1 MIMNEAQTV
10 EKMVELIRA
19 SGGENASEDS
29 RDGGA
34 NYMLGYLGATIV
46 SLATKYPEVLKEVHS
61 TIDWL
66 ETDRCLH

>member
-34 NYMLGYLGATIV
+34 N
-46 SLATKYPEVLKEVHS
+46 
-61 TIDWL
+61 
-66 ETDRCLH
+66 